1 MEKPWI
7 GERAR
12 ISPEN
17 PAIFYGGETV
27 SFRQLYDRSLMRV
40 EQLKLLGV
48 EAGDVIASL
57 LENGLSTVDLFH
69 AAQLSGVA
77 LLPLNIR
84 LTVTEI
90 AFQLDEI
97 RPKVLL
103 VGGER
108 LVSLA
113 SAVCSTLAD
122 PPFLLIDQVDG
133 RAVPLPVLT
142 EGSVADVPWTILYT
156 SGTTGRPKGV
166 LLTSRHFGFSALA
179 SLSHLGIKN
188 NDLWLAC
195 VPLFHI
201 AGLSILTK
209 SVLSGAGVVL
219 HSRFEAEDVSVTL
232 DKQHIT
238 LMSLVPTMLHRLVEV
253 RLVAEKRAVPSLR
266 AVLIGGASCSE
277 ELRRR
282 SLDLGFPVLRTY
294 GLTEACSQVAT
305 EPLAEPLNNP
315 LSLPK
320 PLRGVELKI
329 VNNSGESLAACEEGE
344 ILVRGGMV
352 MDYYFNRVEESAKV
366 LQDGWLH
373 TGDIGFLDDHGGLCL
388 ISRRSDLIVSG
399 GENVYPAEVEA
410 CLSLHP
416 AVEEICV
423 SGEEDLEFG
432 QRVVAWV
439 VLRGG
444 QRVSEEELRQYC
456 RNSLAGYKVPRRI
469 TTLESLPRN
478 VLGKIMRRFW
488 LSLHI
493 FTSNCCRDHKQKIFC
508 S

>member
-12 ISPEN
+12 ISPED
-17 PAIFYGGETV
+17 PAIFHGGETV
-27 SFRQLYDRSLMRV
+27 SFRQLHDRSLMRA

-48 EAGDVIASL
+48 EAGDIIASL
-57 LENGLSTVDLFH
+57 LENGLSAVELFH
-69 AAQLSGVA
+69 VAQLSGVA

-84 LTVTEI
+84 LTATEI

-103 VGGER
+103 VEGER
-108 LVSLA
+108 LVSLT
-113 SAVCSTLAD
+113 SAVCRTLTD
-122 PPFLLIDQVDG
+122 PPILVTDPLEY
-133 RAVPLPVLT
+133 RAVPLPVTT
-142 EGSVADVPWTILYT
+142 EGSVTELPWTILYT

-166 LLTSRHFGFSALA
+166 VLTSRHFGSSALA
-179 SLSHLGIKN
+179 GLSHLGSKKN
-188 NDLWLAC
+188 DRWLAC

-219 HSRFEAEDVSVTL
+219 HSRFDTEDVSAAL
-232 DKQHIT
+232 DTQHIT
-238 LMSLVPTMLHRLVEV
+238 LLSLVPTMLHRLVKV
-253 RLVAEKRAVPSLR
+253 RLAAGKRAVPSLR

-277 ELRRR
+277 ELRRQ

-294 GLTEACSQVAT
+294 GLTETCSQVAT
-305 EPLAEPLNNP
+305 EPLTETLTDSS
-315 LSLPK
+315 SLPK

-329 VNNSGESLAACEEGE
+329 VNNRGESRAAWEEGE

-352 MDYYFNRVEESAKV
+352 MNHYFNRVAESEKA

-388 ISRRSDLIVSG
+388 LSRRNDLIVSG

-410 CLSLHP
+410 CLIRHP
-416 AVEEICV
+416 AVEEVCV
-423 SGEEDLEFG
+423 TGEDDEEFG
-432 QRVVAWV
+432 QCVVAWV
-439 VLRGG
+439 APRDLQG
-444 QRVSEEELRQYC
+444 VSEEGLRQHC
-456 RNSLAGYKVPRRI
+456 RKSLAGYKVPRRI
-469 TTLESLPRN
+469 ITLKRLPRN
-478 VLGKIMRRFW
+478 ALGKILRQH
-488 LSLHI
+488 LSLY
-493 FTSNCCRDHKQKIFC
+493 RL
-508 S
+508 